1 MKLSTRNGRAFTL
14 IELLVVILILG
25 VLIAIALP
33 TYLSSVKDARAKTA
47 NANSKAIAT
56 AVQTMYVKA
65 SGLSYTTLTL
75 DAATLGPELGGAIP
89 TNPCTGGNV
98 LGTDY
103 VITPT
108 TTKCTVVA
116 TPGTFCN
123 PGDMVTITLGN

>member
-1 MKLSTRNGRAFTL
+1 MKLSTRNGKGFTL

-56 AVQTMYVKA
+56 AVQAMYVKA
-65 SGLSYTTLTL
+65 SGLGYTTLTL

-108 TTKCTVVA
+108 STKCTIKA
-116 TPGTFCN
+116 AAGTFCN